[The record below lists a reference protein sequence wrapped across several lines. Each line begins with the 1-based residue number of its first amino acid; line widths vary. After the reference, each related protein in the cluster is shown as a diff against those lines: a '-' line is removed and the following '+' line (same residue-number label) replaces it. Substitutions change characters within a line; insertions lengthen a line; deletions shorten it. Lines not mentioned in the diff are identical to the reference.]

1 MPKRIKPIQIDV
13 RYVPNDEI
21 YPNPWNRTVFDP
33 VALEELARSI
43 RVEGIREP
51 LIVRPLNSG
60 RPELRP
66 TREAVD
72 QSGSER
78 NSMRVPLAAVPVS
91 RFSGQPPHG
100 SAASLEMYEI
110 ASGNRRWLAAQQ
122 VGLKELPCL
131 IESLSDEQVA
141 EDNIVMN
148 IQREDIPP
156 LELARMV
163 QEYMKTFQ
171 KKQKDAARTFGKS
184 KTWVSL
190 LLTFLDLP
198 PEALKKFKALNLGWD
213 TLRAIRSLGTDLTII
228 IAKELED
235 GSLTPR
241 RIIKRCNQLLYG
253 RHLSKGAQPLH
264 RWRASANASVADGFQ
279 KEAPR
284 PADPLKKEWEKVN
297 DEVPKGSQ
305 VWWEVQYGKRK
316 LPNGERQEGWYFF
329 AAPTVGEPREALA
342 SWFTNMG
349 KALAGKKV
357 DVEKDNPY
365 LRASEQTKQME
376 QNVMKLLGP
385 RVPKTAEEKAELSR
399 ISATEG
405 PRGVYRWI
413 YGKDSPMAQAVPV
426 DSWEAIGTT
435 PEAGLKDILK
445 SL

>member
-1 MPKRIKPIQIDV
+1 MPTRIKSIQIDA
-13 RYVPNDEI
+13 RYLPNVEI
-21 YPNPWNRTVFDP
+21 KPNPWNRTVFDP
-33 VALEELARSI
+33 VALEELAKSI
-43 RVEGIREP
+43 RAEGIREP
-51 LIVRPLNSG
+51 LIVRQLGLPAG
-60 RPELRP
+60 
-66 TREAVD
+66 EA
-72 QSGSER
+72 G
-78 NSMRVPLAAVPVS
+78 
-91 RFSGQPPHG
+91 
-100 SAASLEMYEI
+100 AASGTTEPRYEI
-110 ASGNRRWLAAQQ
+110 ASGNRRWLAALQ

-131 IESLSDEQVA
+131 IETLSDEQVA

-163 QEYMKTFQ
+163 KAYMDNFQ

-184 KTWVSL
+184 KTWVSQL
-190 LLTFLDLP
+190 LNFLDMP

-228 IAKELED
+228 IAKELGD

-253 RHLSKGAQPLH
+253 RHLSKG
-264 RWRASANASVADGFQ
+264 GFQ

-284 PADPLKKEWEKVN
+284 PPDPLKKEWEKVN
-297 DEVPKGSQ
+297 DEVPKGSN

-349 KALAGKKV
+349 QALAGKKV

-365 LRASEQTKQME
+365 LRAAEQTKEME
-376 QNVMKLLGP
+376 QNVMKLLGHAGLP
-385 RVPKTAEEKAELSR
+385 AGRRVPKTAEEKAELSR
-399 ISATEG
+399 IAATEG

-435 PEAGLKDILK
+435 PEAGLKDLLN
-445 SL
+445 SLH